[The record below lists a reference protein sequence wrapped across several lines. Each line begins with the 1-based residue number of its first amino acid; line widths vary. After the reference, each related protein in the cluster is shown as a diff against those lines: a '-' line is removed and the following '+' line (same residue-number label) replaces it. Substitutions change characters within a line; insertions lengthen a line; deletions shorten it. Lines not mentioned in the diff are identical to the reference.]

1 MKALQALLLTGA
13 LLGMLA
19 ACGDSDSDSG
29 DAAAGDD
36 QVSQGDLDLAGRDFT
51 STDVTVNGA
60 PYDLVPGTTLTLGF
74 QDDAI
79 QADAGCNQMSGQG
92 TYADGTLDVG
102 AGLGMTQMACSPP
115 AKMDQEQWYGQILAS
130 KPTLA
135 LDGDQLVL
143 TSGDTVIN
151 YSEAQ
156 PPAAVPLTGTAW
168 TLESLGTVS
177 SDGSDGAMSSVPGGV
192 VSTLQIS
199 DAGEL
204 SVDTGCNAGGADVQ
218 VEDSVFTVGPMRMTM
233 KFCEG
238 APGDVEQAVT
248 TVLDG
253 EVAYSIDD
261 GILTLTKGE
270 QTLTYRADAE

>member
-13 LLGMLA
+13 LVGVLA

-29 DAAAGDD
+29 DASAADD

-79 QADAGCNQMSGQG
+79 QANAGCNQMVGQG

-115 AKMDQEQWYGQILAS
+115 AKMNQEQWYSEILAS
-130 KPTLA
+130 QPTLA

-151 YSEAQ
+151 YSEVQ

-204 SVDTGCNAGGADVQ
+204 TVDTGCNTGGADVQ
-218 VEDSVFTVGPMRMTM
+218 VEDSVITVGPMQMTM
-233 KFCEG
+233 KFCDG
-238 APGDVEQAVT
+238 APGEVEQAVT
-248 TVLDG
+248 SVLDG

-261 GILTLTKGE
+261 GTLTLTKGE
-270 QTLTYRADAE
+270 QTLTYRADAG